1 MYVIA
6 TTSLIVHL
14 ICAIQIA
21 CQKWKY
27 QKEDTMVY
35 SIRLPKKSCQN
46 DSQCNV
52 PDAIQQGPS
61 INTKSYNPILFQ
73 LENVLYLVIFLG
85 IPLAMITFRKMYTN
99 HVSDYIELFFVP
111 IMVNFIIPFMFYV
124 RNAKARTFVVSCF
137 TNR

>member
-1 MYVIA
+1 MHVIV

-35 SIRLPKKSCQN
+35 SIQLPKKSCQN
-46 DSQCNV
+46 DSQSNV
-52 PDAIQQGPS
+52 HDANQNGPS
-61 INTKSYNPILFQ
+61 TNTKRYNPILFQ
-73 LENVLYLVIFLG
+73 LENILYLAIILG
-85 IPLAMITFRKMYTN
+85 IHLAMITLRKMYTN

-111 IMVNFIIPFMFYV
+111 IMMNFVMPLMFYV
-124 RNAKARTFVVSCF
+124 RNAKARTFVVSRF
-137 TNR
+137 TSR

>member
-46 DSQCNV
+46 DSQSNV
-52 PDAIQQGPS
+52 HHANQQGPS
-61 INTKSYNPILFQ
+61 TNTKRYNPILFQ
-73 LENVLYLVIFLG
+73 FENILYLAIILG
-85 IPLAMITFRKMYTN
+85 IHLAMLTLREIYTN

-111 IMVNFIIPFMFYV
+111 IMVNFIMPSMFYV
-124 RNAKARTFVVSCF
+124 RNAQVRTFVVSCF